1 VNLPV
6 IRRLT
11 LLGVVGFVLA
21 VGAPATASPPALVS
35 GTYTYTDSYFE
46 SFRTAGGN
54 VIIGVV
60 ASVEYT
66 GTLTGTSIV
75 RGTIIVHPDGSA
87 NFHNV
92 EEFTGTVNGVAGTLT
107 LRIAGSNDAM
117 LDVRAKSTIV
127 DSSDELTG
135 VHGTLALAGSVRFPE
150 GPFGTYS
157 GRLG

>member
-1 VNLPV
+1 MNLTA

-11 LLGVVGFVLA
+11 LLGVFAFVLA
-21 VGAPATASPPALVS
+21 IGAPATASPPALVS

-46 SFRTAGGN
+46 SFRTAGSN

-75 RGTIIVHPDGSA
+75 RGTIVVHPDGSA
-87 NFHNV
+87 NFRNV

-107 LRIAGSNDAM
+107 LRIAGSNDAT
-117 LDVRAKSTIV
+117 LDVDAKSTIV
-127 DSSDELTG
+127 DASGGLTG
-135 VHGTLALAGSVRFPE
+135 LHGTLALTGSVRFPQ